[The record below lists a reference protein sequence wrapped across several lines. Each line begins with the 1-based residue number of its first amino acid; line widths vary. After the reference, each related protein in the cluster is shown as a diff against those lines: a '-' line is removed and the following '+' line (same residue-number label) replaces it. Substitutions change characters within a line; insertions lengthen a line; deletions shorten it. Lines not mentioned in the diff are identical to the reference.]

1 MEYDCELKSFY
12 QSPVSSVWMFEPS
25 VGKWSMG
32 PPLPKESF
40 VTTDKKIRFRGY
52 SLGKYNPLIHSA
64 ALALQPRY
72 E

>member
-12 QSPVSSVWMFEPS
+12 QSPVSCVWMFEPS

-52 SLGKYNPLIHSA
+52 SLGKYN
-64 ALALQPRY
+64 
-72 E
+72 

>member
-1 MEYDCELKSFY
+1 
-12 QSPVSSVWMFEPS
+12 MFEPV

-52 SLGKYNPLIHSA
+52 SLGKYKPLILYS
-64 ALALQPRY
+64 LGINSVNC
-72 E
+72 